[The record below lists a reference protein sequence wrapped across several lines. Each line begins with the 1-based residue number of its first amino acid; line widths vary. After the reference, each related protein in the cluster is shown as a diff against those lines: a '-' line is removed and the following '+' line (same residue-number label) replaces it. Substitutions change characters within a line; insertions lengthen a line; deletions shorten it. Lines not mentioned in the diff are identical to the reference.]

1 MKPQWKEELFFFGLK
16 LLLAGT
22 VLAVMLLWVFG
33 MARCADNAMD
43 PSCKDGDIVLF
54 DRMEK
59 EYQVR
64 DLVVISVNNQT
75 QVRRIAAV
83 PGDTVEITEEGLY
96 INGYLQQEPDS
107 VTMTQ
112 PYAEGIRY
120 PVILKSGEY
129 FVLADHRANA
139 SDSRLYGAVYE
150 NEIKGT
156 VITLLRY
163 RGF

>member
-1 MKPQWKEELFFFGLK
+1 MKRKWKEDAVFLVLK
-16 LLLAGT
+16 LTVVAL
-22 VLAVMLLWVFG
+22 VLAVILLWVFG
-33 MARCADNAMD
+33 LARCADNTMD
-43 PSCKDGDIVLF
+43 PYCKDGDIVLF
-54 DRMEK
+54 DRTGK
-59 EYQVR
+59 NYQVR

-163 RGF
+163 IGF

>member
-64 DLVVISVNNQT
+64 DLVVFSVDNEM
-75 QVRRIAAV
+75 QVRRIVAV
-83 PGDTVEITEEGLY
+83 PGDTVEITEEGMF
-96 INGYLQQEPDS
+96 INGYRQLETDS
-107 VTMTQ
+107 TMITQ
-112 PYAEGIRY
+112 PYAKGIRY
-120 PVILKSGEY
+120 PVTLKNGEY

-139 SDSRLYGAVYE
+139 ADSRLYGAVQDKD
-150 NEIKGT
+150 IKGT
-156 VITLLRY
+156 VITLLRR